1 VAFGTPER
9 SALPAG
15 RSGPSLIPSR
25 TAFGAIA
32 PLVRRQRHHRLMDLG
47 INRQWAI
54 ERLFGPFPP
63 QIKGVFVFH
72 PHYQ

>member
-1 VAFGTPER
+1 
-9 SALPAG
+9 
-15 RSGPSLIPSR
+15 
-25 TAFGAIA
+25 
-32 PLVRRQRHHRLMDLG
+32 MDLG